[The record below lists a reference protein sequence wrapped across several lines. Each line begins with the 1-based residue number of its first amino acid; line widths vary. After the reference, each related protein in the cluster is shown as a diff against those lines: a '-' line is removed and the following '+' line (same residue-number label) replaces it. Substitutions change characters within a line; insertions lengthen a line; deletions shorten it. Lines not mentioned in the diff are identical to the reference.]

1 MVVKTLQTLTHL
13 LDNLIKMAEQIQSL
27 SGLLP
32 ESSPFGRK
40 FMEADVLLSDL
51 ENTGYNKQAQD
62 YRNKI
67 ISQVELGKRAKNPKE
82 VRAIA
87 GNIEGMLGGLK
98 SLSKTTLEKKPQPD
112 EPYSVLTPQE
122 EVQLFGRDIEE
133 PLQRQGKG
141 GKIEPIAVRNYAS
154 PQESFRLEQLKAADQ
169 SLSDVKKQAESFLKV
184 TPELNQLG
192 RLLDA
197 GIQTGKFQNL
207 VLPLKQFAEDVG
219 FPVGDV
225 ANQEQFRALSGQLA
239 LTFGQQLKGS
249 MSDGDRALLVDRIS
263 PSVATSPEGNKMI
276 IAFYKAGAEKNKKI
290 RNAIL
295 QGRKKGL
302 DPYEIEE
309 NVNEIVDSDF
319 IADQVKTQFPQ
330 LQEQGQQATQPP
342 AINYTPDAQ
351 SALERARALQQKK

>member
-1 MVVKTLQTLTHL
+1 
-13 LDNLIKMAEQIQSL
+13 MAEQIQSL

-40 FMEADVLLSDL
+40 FMEADVLISDL

-112 EPYSVLTPQE
+112 EPYTYITPEQ
-122 EVQLFGRDIEE
+122 EVQQYGG
-133 PLQRQGKG
+133 PLEGTYVRKGAG
-141 GKIEPIAVRNYAS
+141 GKPERIEPGRTYAS

-169 SLSDVKKQAESFLKV
+169 SLTDVKKEAESFLKV
-184 TPELNQLG
+184 TPELNQLS

-197 GIQTGKFQNL
+197 GIQTGKFENL
-207 VLPLKQFAEDVG
+207 VLPLRQFAEDVG
-219 FPVGDV
+219 LPVGDV

-309 NVNEIVDSDF
+309 KVNEIVDSDF

-330 LQEQGQQATQPP
+330 LQEQGQQAAQPP

-351 SALERARALQQKK
+351 NALEKAKAFREAARLKQQQIEIQSQQQKK

>member
-1 MVVKTLQTLTHL
+1 
-13 LDNLIKMAEQIQSL
+13 
-27 SGLLP
+27 
-32 ESSPFGRK
+32 
-40 FMEADVLLSDL
+40 
-51 ENTGYNKQAQD
+51 
-62 YRNKI
+62 
-67 ISQVELGKRAKNPKE
+67 
-82 VRAIA
+82 
-87 GNIEGMLGGLK
+87 LK

-112 EPYSVLTPQE
+112 EPYTYLTPEQE
-122 EVQLFGRDIEE
+122 VEQYGG
-133 PLQRQGKG
+133 PLEGTYVRKGAG
-141 GKIEPIAVRNYAS
+141 GKPERIEPGRTYAS

-219 FPVGDV
+219 FPIGDV

-351 SALERARALQQKK
+351 NALERAKALQQEKINGKR

>member
-1 MVVKTLQTLTHL
+1 MASLQ
-13 LDNLIKMAEQIQSL
+13 E
-27 SGLLP
+27 
-32 ESSPFGRK
+32 
-40 FMEADVLLSDL
+40 LLSKGANQKTKSAVAQA
-51 ENTGYNKQAQD
+51 ETAIGIMRKNGYIPQAEEFEGRIRNSIVNKNGEAFGGTLKQLYAFQ
-62 YRNKI
+62 K
-67 ISQVELGKRAKNPKE
+67 KAP
-82 VRAIA
+82 IA
-87 GNIEGMLGGLK
+87 TPETK
-98 SLSKTTLEKKPQPD
+98 D
-112 EPYSVLTPQE
+112 EPYTYLTPEQ
-122 EVQLFGRDIEE
+122 EVQQYGG
-133 PLQRQGKG
+133 PLEGTYVRKGAG
-141 GKIEPIAVRNYAS
+141 GKPERIEPGRTYAS

-169 SLSDVKKQAESFLKV
+169 SLTDVKKEAESFLKV
-184 TPELNQLG
+184 TPELNQLS

-197 GIQTGKFQNL
+197 GIQTGKFENL
-207 VLPLKQFAEDVG
+207 VLPLRQFAEDVG
-219 FPVGDV
+219 LPVGDV

>member
-1 MVVKTLQTLTHL
+1 
-13 LDNLIKMAEQIQSL
+13 MAEQIQSL
-27 SGLLP
+27 SSLLP
-32 ESSPFGRK
+32 ETAPFRET
-40 FMEADVLLSDL
+40 FRQADVLIADL
-51 ENTGYNKQAQD
+51 EASGYKEQADD
-62 YRNKI
+62 YRNSI
-67 ISQVELGKRAKNPKE
+67 ISQVQLGKMARNPQE
-82 VRAIA
+82 VKAIA
-87 GNIEGMLGGLK
+87 DNIQNIFGGLK
-98 SLSKTTLEKKPQPD
+98 SLSKTSLEKQQQN

-122 EVQLFGRDIEE
+122 EVQLFGRDVEE

-184 TPELNQLG
+184 TPELNQLS

-225 ANQEQFRALSGQLA
+225 ASQEQFRALSGQLA

-351 SALERARALQQKK
+351 NALERARALQQKKINGKR